1 MVIVLCCS
9 RKFKW
14 HKKAFGLRLPFH
26 QNTLILVCPL
36 LILRR
41 NVLMSHLYPL
51 PNLSLSLN
59 SRISRNLSRKV
70 EKVKIEE
77 HERVFFVRKQFK
89 LFGSLRYQRRTYW
102 RQLTKYP
109 TVDERTELSRD
120 VLQKAILNIEK

>member
-77 HERVFFVRKQFK
+77 HERVFFV
-89 LFGSLRYQRRTYW
+89 SLRYQRRTYW

>member
-77 HERVFFVRKQFK
+77 HERVFFVR
-89 LFGSLRYQRRTYW
+89 YQRRTYW